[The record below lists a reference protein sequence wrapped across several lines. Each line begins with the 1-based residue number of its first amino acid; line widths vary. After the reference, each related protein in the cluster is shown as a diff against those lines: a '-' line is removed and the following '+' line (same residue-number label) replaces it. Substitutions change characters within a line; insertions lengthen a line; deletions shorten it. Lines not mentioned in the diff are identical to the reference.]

1 VKDGSDM
8 KIMIVYDS
16 LGGSTEKM
24 AKAIAE
30 GAGSV
35 VGTVVEV
42 KKIGEPFSLSMLAKA
57 DGVAFGS
64 PCIYANVTE
73 GMRSFL
79 ENMKAYVKAG
89 KMDVK
94 GKRAAIFGSYG
105 WDGAWVMEEKLKA
118 MVQEI
123 GYRVSDDVCVETGSN
138 IKYHADVYLEK
149 CKAFGKDFAES
160 IK

>member
-1 VKDGSDM
+1 M

-16 LGGSTEKM
+16 LGGSTE
-24 AKAIAE
+24 
-30 GAGSV
+30 
-35 VGTVVEV
+35 

-73 GMRSFL
+73 GMQSFL

-118 MVQEI
+118 MAQEI
-123 GYRVSDDVCVETGSN
+123 GYRVQTCTSKS
-138 IKYHADVYLEK
+138 ARPSEK
-149 CKAFGKDFAES
+149 S
-160 IK
+160 SSSP